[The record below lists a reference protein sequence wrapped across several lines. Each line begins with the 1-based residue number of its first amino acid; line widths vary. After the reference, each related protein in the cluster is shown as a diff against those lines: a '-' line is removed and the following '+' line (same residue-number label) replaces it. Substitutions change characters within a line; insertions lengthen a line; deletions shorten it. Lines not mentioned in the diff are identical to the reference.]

1 MLCRYGSDC
10 KFYGKRRRLGV
21 FLSQNNY
28 ISRDMEIKMT
38 TASDIKTSKE
48 RFPFTWIRPYLDFPV
63 IAIFLIFLGLAGF
76 SDGQALASAH
86 FTKDA
91 ILGILPFLVLSVA
104 MAGALK
110 ASGADQ
116 LVARAFEGRPVQ
128 AIALASIFGALSP
141 FCSCGVVP
149 LVAGLLAAGVPI
161 APVLAFCIAS
171 PIMDPQMFVLT
182 AASLG
187 FEFTAVKTLAAIG
200 MGLATG
206 YITLLISRTGALDN
220 ALKPIARPSCSA
232 SACSGEKEEKPAIQW
247 AFWQDTARLTIF
259 SREAGKSGWFL
270 GRWLAFAFLLESLMV
285 AYIPGEMVAS
295 WLGSGSIFTLPIA
308 VLLGVPAYLNGYA
321 AIPLIRG
328 LIDLG
333 MSPATGLTFMLAG
346 SVTSIPAAIAVWT
359 LVKPKL
365 FILYLFFAGAG
376 SLLAGIAYQLWLG

>member
-1 MLCRYGSDC
+1 
-10 KFYGKRRRLGV
+10 
-21 FLSQNNY
+21 
-28 ISRDMEIKMT
+28 MT
-38 TASDIKTSKE
+38 TASDIKTPKE
-48 RFPFTWIRPYLDFPV
+48 RFPFVWIRPYLDFPI
-63 IAIFLIFLGLAGF
+63 IAIFLVCLALISF
-76 SDGQALASAH
+76 SDGQALASIQ
-86 FTKDA
+86 FTKAALLD
-91 ILGILPFLVLSVA
+91 ILPFLLLSVA

-116 LVARAFEGRPVQ
+116 LVARAFEGHPIQ
-128 AIALASIFGALSP
+128 AIALAAIFGALSP

-187 FEFTAVKTLAAIG
+187 FEFTVVKTMAAIG

-206 YITLLISRTGALDN
+206 YITLLISRTGALEN
-220 ALKPIARPSCSA
+220 ALKPIAQPSCSA
-232 SACSGEKEEKPAIQW
+232 SACESAAPEKPSILW
-247 AFWQDTARLTIF
+247 AFWKDTSRLITF
-259 SREAGKSGWFL
+259 SSEAGKSAWFL

-285 AYIPGEMVAS
+285 AYIPGDMVAS

-333 MSPATGLTFMLAG
+333 MSPATGLSFMLAG
-346 SVTSIPAAIAVWT
+346 SVTSIPAAVAVWT

-365 FILYLFFAGAG
+365 FALYLFFAGAG